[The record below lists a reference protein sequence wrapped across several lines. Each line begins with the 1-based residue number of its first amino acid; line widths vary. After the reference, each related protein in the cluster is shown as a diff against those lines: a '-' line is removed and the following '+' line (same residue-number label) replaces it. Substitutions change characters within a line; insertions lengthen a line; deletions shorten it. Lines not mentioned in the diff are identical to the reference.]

1 MVATKL
7 NYLPQ
12 FLSFISLISFGTT
25 APSEPE
31 LPYSQRRT
39 TVGRTS
45 LTTHST
51 HNRHTSMP
59 LVVFEPTIPAGEGP
73 QTDALDRAATGT
85 GYLPHCGCKFVLI

>member
-7 NYLPQ
+7 NYEPQ
-12 FLSFISLISFGTT
+12 FLCFISLVSFGAT

-45 LTTHST
+45 LTTHCT
-51 HNRHTSMP
+51 HNTHTHPCSWLYSNP
-59 LVVFEPTIPAGEGP
+59 QSQQARVHRPTP
-73 QTDALDRAATGT
+73 
-85 GYLPHCGCKFVLI
+85 